1 MINTKLNL
9 LRKKKILFNN
19 NSNVNDSNRILVN
32 SMISNDREKSY
43 KYLVRFFSMSKE
55 ININKFDLT

>member
-1 MINTKLNL
+1 M
-9 LRKKKILFNN
+9 
-19 NSNVNDSNRILVN
+19 NDSNRILVN

-43 KYLVRFFSMSKE
+43 KYLVRFFFFSMSKE